1 MSKTPRGVTL
11 DQLSTFLLVAKT
23 GTFTQTAKKL
33 NVNQST
39 VSRTLQKLE
48 TFLGVRL
55 FEREGNNLILSSA
68 GLKIQAKAQAI
79 ADSVDSLIA
88 EAREFQGCK
97 THGLR
102 FASSVSF
109 SRAISPF
116 LVNALIGSI
125 PDIATF
131 SGNTPEVIGML
142 QKGFVDIAVATTS
155 MAGFSEFTS
164 RVLYREKYL
173 LILPREVEHVISS
186 KQELVEYASDHPCIQ
201 FHRQTQDWLHTSRVL
216 RQLGVN
222 NWTISLS
229 TIESIIQLVER
240 EKYWSLMPAVNI
252 WGANRDLSKVTYKF
266 LFGQQGYRTLYLLY
280 REEYFSPIAD
290 EIASVVKIA
299 LEQELIP
306 KFSKINLTLGTAVEW
321 EGDSN

>member
-173 LILPREVEHVISS
+173 LFCRE
-186 KQELVEYASDHPCIQ
+186 
-201 FHRQTQDWLHTSRVL
+201 R
-216 RQLGVN
+216 
-222 NWTISLS
+222 
-229 TIESIIQLVER
+229 
-240 EKYWSLMPAVNI
+240 
-252 WGANRDLSKVTYKF
+252 
-266 LFGQQGYRTLYLLY
+266 
-280 REEYFSPIAD
+280 
-290 EIASVVKIA
+290 
-299 LEQELIP
+299 
-306 KFSKINLTLGTAVEW
+306 
-321 EGDSN
+321 